1 MKYFVALLFISAGAM
16 AKNMPMPGKMYMP
29 AEARE
34 SFSSSS
40 FDSGVFEPSYSS
52 NYSKLEL

>member
-34 SFSSSS
+34 SSSSSS

-52 NYSKLEL
+52 NYTELE